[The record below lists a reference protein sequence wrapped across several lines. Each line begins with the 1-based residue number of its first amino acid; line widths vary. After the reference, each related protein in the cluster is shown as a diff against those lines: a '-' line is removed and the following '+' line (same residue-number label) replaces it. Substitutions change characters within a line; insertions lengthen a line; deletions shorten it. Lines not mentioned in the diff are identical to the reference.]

1 VEFGYKTQVV
11 DNADGIILDHIVEIG
26 NPADAP
32 QLAPAIA
39 RITERAGRV
48 PTAVT
53 ADRGYGYAAVEA
65 DLHHLGARRVAIPRA
80 SQPSAARREFEHRK
94 ACRTKVKWRTGCEG
108 RINHL
113 KRGYGWN
120 RDQVRGLMKPT
131 YHGSPV
137 GALLVWETP
146 GNGQAVRGGTIT
158 AGPEQLLLDGQQRVT
173 RLYGIVRGR
182 APSFF
187 KGEFNVAT
195 ASGAA

>member
-1 VEFGYKTQVV
+1 MAKLNTT
-11 DNADGIILDHIVEIG
+11 LDLI
-26 NPADAP
+26 DAESMLLP
-32 QLAPAIA
+32 
-39 RITERAGRV
+39 E
-48 PTAVT
+48 
-53 ADRGYGYAAVEA
+53 
-65 DLHHLGARRVAIPRA
+65 
-80 SQPSAARREFEHRK
+80 SQ
-94 ACRTKVKWRTGCEG
+94 
-108 RINHL
+108 
-113 KRGYGWN
+113 RGYGWN

-158 AGPEQLLLDGQQRVT
+158 AGPDQLLLDGQQRVT